1 MCRFEAHSFRPHYLL
16 EVDPDRL
23 IEFLYPPEWVGERLR
38 TIPFVVVRRGPAT
51 GPHIAVGVRGAERNQ
66 RWPTFCEPG
75 VVKSIV
81 TPPQLLGRASP
92 GSRGNAAPALR
103 SLRLLESRWMDVDH
117 CWGPGG
123 SVGFE
128 LATGSHAV
136 KAESDLD
143 IVIYADTPMTAD
155 EARLL
160 CARAMGLPAAV
171 DIRVETPVCGFSLRE
186 YAYGNA
192 AGILLRM
199 PDAVVLGRGPWGSM

>member
-1 MCRFEAHSFRPHYLL
+1 M
-16 EVDPDRL
+16 
-23 IEFLYPPEWVGERLR
+23 
-38 TIPFVVVRRGPAT
+38 
-51 GPHIAVGVRGAERNQ
+51 
-66 RWPTFCEPG
+66 
-75 VVKSIV
+75 
-81 TPPQLLGRASP
+81 
-92 GSRGNAAPALR
+92 
-103 SLRLLESRWMDVDH
+103 
-117 CWGPGG
+117 
-123 SVGFE
+123 GFE

-171 DIRVETPVCGFSLRE
+171 DIRVETSVCGFCLRE